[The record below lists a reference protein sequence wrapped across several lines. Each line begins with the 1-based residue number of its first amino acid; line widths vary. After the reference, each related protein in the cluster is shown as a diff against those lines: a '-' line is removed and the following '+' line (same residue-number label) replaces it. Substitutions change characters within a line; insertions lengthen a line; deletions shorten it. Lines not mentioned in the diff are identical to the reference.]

1 MCVQLGFCCIYPLYS
16 LICCCWVKLYLL
28 SCTFVCRRMHEI
40 CPLHVFLPSA
50 LFILAAFS
58 KTCRYR
64 DVCFI

>member
-1 MCVQLGFCCIYPLYS
+1 MGVQLGLCCIYPLYS
-16 LICCCWVKLYLL
+16 LTYWRK
-28 SCTFVCRRMHEI
+28 MHEI
-40 CPLHVFLPSA
+40 CPLPVFLPSA